1 MRWCGEVR
9 WRLSQT
15 SSDQN
20 YTSSLKRH
28 LPKCTPG
35 RGHESCHWSE
45 QVGAPGPPPFWPQ
58 DPCFWFTFFKW
69 VRGHVRRVFFGSTD
83 WKYPPNLFD
92 SVITKIKNVGI
103 CTQCVYTY
111 WWVIYSNVLIHTLKQ
126 TERIKNK
133 VPLFDSCSSIIF
145 LHPLLWRLLR

>member
-1 MRWCGEVR
+1 M
-9 WRLSQT
+9 WRSETKTITDFIRPELHQQSKAAP
-15 SSDQN
+15 SKM
-20 YTSSLKRH
+20 YTRKGPWK
-28 LPKCTPG
+28 LPLEWTG
-35 RGHESCHWSE
+35 WGSR
-45 QVGAPGPPPFWPQ
+45 PPPFWPQ